1 MPQRRKTN
9 RSMLSF
15 CREDQLLPRSRYL
28 LDESEFLSPYGGRAL
43 SRYHAEHPYV
53 LTVDGVEYR
62 VDYVPAESNTGM
74 FGGNSNWRVPRWA
87 PLNYLP
93 LQSLRPQ
100 YLHHGDAHTTHSP
113 TCS

>member
-15 CREDQLLPRSRYL
+15 CREEQLLPLSRYL
-28 LDESEFLSPYGGRAL
+28 LDESEFLSPYGVRAL

-53 LTVDGVEYR
+53 LTVDGVEYG

-74 FGGNSNWRVPRWA
+74 FGGNSNWRGAFWLPAHHLLVRALLP
-87 PLNYLP
+87 YL
-93 LQSLRPQ
+93 
-100 YLHHGDAHTTHSP
+100 
-113 TCS
+113 